1 MLVKGKRNARRVT
14 ASEIRRSNR
23 KVMADEE
30 FDDVDDVEVA
40 DVEVDPDASELLFEA
55 QDVAELIA
63 EVTEKPVEVTADED
77 TVVFSVDGTEFTV
90 EADGAEE
97 VLESRKVRGRSVKAS
112 RKVHCARRPA
122 AQGAHAE
129 GMPARRPVKAASAAR
144 TARTSKI
151 ARRSVKASTVERP
164 ARFER
169 SARPARPAVTASR
182 SVRRT
187 ARRAAR

>member
-14 ASEIRRSNR
+14 ASEIRRRNR

-112 RKVHCARRPA
+112 RKVRCARRPA

-129 GMPARRPVKAASAAR
+129 GTPARRSVKSSVATRTAHKPVKAASVAR
-144 TARTSKI
+144 KAIS
-151 ARRSVKASTVERP
+151 RRSS
-164 ARFER
+164 
-169 SARPARPAVTASR
+169 ARPAVTASR

-187 ARRAAR
+187 ARRVSR

>member
-1 MLVKGKRNARRVT
+1 MLVKGRRNARKVT
-14 ASEIRRSNR
+14 ASELRRRNR

-30 FDDVDDVEVA
+30 FDEDVEDVA
-40 DVEVDPDASELLFEA
+40 DVDVDPDASELLFEA

-112 RKVHCARRPA
+112 RKVRCAKRPA
-122 AQGAHAE
+122 VQGTRSDE
-129 GMPARRPVKAASAAR
+129 MSTRRPVKSSVATR
-144 TARTSKI
+144 TARASKI

-164 ARFER
+164 AR
-169 SARPARPAVTASR
+169 SARPAVTASR

-187 ARRAAR
+187 ARRATR

>member
-1 MLVKGKRNARRVT
+1 MLVKGRRNARRVT
-14 ASEIRRSNR
+14 ASELRRRSR

-30 FDDVDDVEVA
+30 FEDVNDVEVVDDA
-40 DVEVDPDASELLFEA
+40 TVDVAPEASELLFEV

-112 RKVHCARRPA
+112 RGLRGAKPARRVSA
-122 AQGAHAE
+122 SRR
-129 GMPARRPVKAASAAR
+129 MPARKPVKAASV
-144 TARTSKI
+144 
-151 ARRSVKASTVERP
+151 ARRDTSR
-164 ARFER
+164 R
-169 SARPARPAVTASR
+169 SSERPAVTASR

-187 ARRAAR
+187 ARRVSR